1 MEKIRTYKHSG
12 GLGDLVCG
20 LPAIMVLG
28 KGDLWLST
36 DIMTEL
42 LEIQPY
48 INRVYRFKGTKERWK
63 TFPVDYN
70 LDEFRKVGIR
80 DGLVKSYLTAFDIQ
94 FDMTQPWLFDIEP
107 NPVAPI
113 IINDTGRIRYLG
125 YSVDW
130 KKLKPHESK
139 CAFIGYKEQYEE
151 FVENRNLNIPHHIIK
166 NGLEYA
172 QAIKGSKLFIG
183 NQSWGITLAEALK
196 HPRVVDLY
204 EGRPFYLQGPDG
216 YTELTYEIL
225 DRYL

>member
-1 MEKIRTYKHSG
+1 MEKYKTYKHSG
-12 GLGDLVCG
+12 GLGDLTCG

-28 KGDLWLST
+28 KGDLWLTT

-48 INRVYRFKGTKERWK
+48 INKVYKFRGTKEEWRA
-63 TFPVDYN
+63 FEVDHN
-70 LDEFRKVGIR
+70 LDDFRKVGIGN
-80 DGLVKSYLTAFDIQ
+80 GLVKSYLTAFGIQ
-94 FDMTQPWLFDIEP
+94 FDMTRSWLFNIEP
-107 NPVAPI
+107 NPVAKI

-130 KKLKPHESK
+130 KKLKPHESE
-139 CAFIGYKEQYEE
+139 CAFIGYEDQYKE
-151 FVENRNLNIPHHIIK
+151 FVESRNLDIPHHIVH
-166 NGLEYA
+166 NGLEYTR
-172 QAIKGSKLFIG
+172 AIKGSKLFIG

-204 EGRPFYLQGPDG
+204 EGKPFYPQGPDG
-216 YTELTYEIL
+216 YTELTFEIL

>member
-1 MEKIRTYKHSG
+1 MEKLKTYKHSG
-12 GLGDLVCG
+12 GLGDIICG
-20 LPAIMVLG
+20 LPAIMILG
-28 KGDLWLST
+28 KGDLWLT
-36 DIMTEL
+36 TNLLTEL

-48 INRVYRFKGTKERWK
+48 INKVYKYPGNNKEWK
-63 TFPVDYN
+63 TFEVDYN
-70 LDEFRKVGIR
+70 LDDFRKVGIG
-80 DGLVKSYLTAFDIQ
+80 DGLVKSYLTAFGIQ
-94 FDMTQPWLFDIEP
+94 FDMTQPWLFNIEP

-113 IINDTGRIRYLG
+113 IINDTGSIRYLG

-130 KKLKPHESK
+130 GKLKPHESK
-139 CAFIGYKEQYEE
+139 CAFIGYREQHSE
-151 FVENRNLNIPHHIIK
+151 FVENRKIDIPHYVIR

-172 QAIKGSKLFIG
+172 QTIKGSKLFIG

-204 EGRPFYLQGPDG
+204 AGKPFYPQGPDG